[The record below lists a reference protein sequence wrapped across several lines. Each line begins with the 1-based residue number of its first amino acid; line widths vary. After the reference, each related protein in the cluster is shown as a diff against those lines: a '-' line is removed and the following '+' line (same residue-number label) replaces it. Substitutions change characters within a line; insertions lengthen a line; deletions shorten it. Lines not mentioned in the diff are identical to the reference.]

1 MKSQFS
7 IRGSQKI
14 SCERLFAVSQGIENY
29 FYLSVWR
36 RIRDFGG
43 NVSQAR
49 I

>member
-1 MKSQFS
+1 MKSQFPF
-7 IRGSQKI
+7 RRSQKI